1 MLATWSTRVSILVAA
16 IMAVA
21 APGTL
26 PGQVTTPRPDPASV
40 VAPPAEW
47 RSCSD
52 ICTHDDVTAFYRK
65 LVADVREARIRRV
78 GGSREGRP
86 IHLVTLARP
95 AISQPWEA
103 LTSGKPII
111 LLAAQIH
118 GDEPAGMEGLMR
130 FAHEVAFGRLNRLL
144 DDVILLLVPQINPDG
159 GEAGTWGTRANR
171 AGFNVNRDYMRLVNP
186 EAQAMVEG
194 VMVPWRPHV
203 VVDLHELS
211 GPRWYDFYALHPTSL
226 HVPREAVDLS
236 AGPATDAVR
245 SAIEGAGFSY
255 FPYHLQPSDPTRVP
269 EEGILAAGYG
279 PRQLRVYGGVQGAVT
294 LLFESRRE
302 ADARVGLAERVH
314 WQFLALEGL
323 VSWVAG
329 NAQEVLEGVK
339 AGREA
344 MRQKGSHWEP
354 TDSIVVRVRF
364 EPRAAPVPYRMP
376 EMEPREGGGFGR
388 TGRVLDLVVPY
399 VDRAVAVVSRIRPVG
414 YALEPH
420 RGDLARHLARHGLLV
435 ERLQE
440 ATEVRVESF
449 RVDSVHV
456 SPEPFEGYYPRE
468 VWTTTVPR
476 TLTLPAGSWIV
487 RANQPTAALAFH
499 FLEPEDEDSF
509 ASYGELIQE
518 ERIGGHLPIHRL
530 VELPGT
536 PMLPEPS
543 PGGAGLSSS
552 TL

>member
-1 MLATWSTRVSILVAA
+1 MPAARSPTVCIFVAA
-16 IMAVA
+16 TLAVA
-21 APGTL
+21 PPGTL
-26 PGQVTTPRPDPASV
+26 SGQVTSPPPDPASV
-40 VAPPAEW
+40 LQAPAER

-52 ICTHDDVTAFYRK
+52 ICTHEEVTAFYRK
-65 LVADVREARIRRV
+65 LVADSRETRIRRV
-78 GGSREGRP
+78 GESREGRS

-103 LTSGKPII
+103 LASGKPII

-118 GDEPAGMEGLMR
+118 GDEPAGMEGLML
-130 FAHEVAFGRLNRLL
+130 FAQEVALGRLNHLL

-159 GEAGTWGTRANR
+159 GEAGMWGTRANR

-186 EAQAMVEG
+186 EARAMVEG

-226 HVPREAVDLS
+226 HAPREVVDLS

-255 FPYHLQPSDPTRVP
+255 FPYHLQPSDPSRVS

-302 ADARVGLAERVH
+302 TDARVGLPERAH
-314 WQFLALEGL
+314 WQFLAMEGL
-323 VSWVAG
+323 VSWVAE
-329 NAQEVLEGVK
+329 NAQEVIGGVE

-344 MRQKGSHWEP
+344 MRQKGSHWESL
-354 TDSIVVRVRF
+354 DSMVVRVRF
-364 EPRAAPVPYRMP
+364 EPRAGSVPYRMP
-376 EMEPREGGGFGR
+376 EMEPLEEGGFR
-388 TGRVLDLVVPY
+388 PTGRVLDLVIPY
-399 VDRAVAVVSRIRPVG
+399 ADSAVAVVSRIRPTG

-420 RGDLARHLARHGLLV
+420 RGDLANHLARHGLLV

-449 RVDSVHV
+449 RVDSVNV

-476 TLTLPAGSWIV
+476 TLILPAGSWIV
-487 RANQPTAALAFH
+487 RAGQPTAALAFH

-509 ASYGELIQE
+509 ASYGHLIQE

-530 VELPGT
+530 LEVPRA
-536 PMLPEPS
+536 PMLPVSS
-543 PGGAGLSSS
+543 PGGVGL
-552 TL
+552 